1 MRVAALDITADPTF
15 LSSFAAFWEVNEAS
29 RYDRAQN
36 ARAAAAAGSKAGGES
51 SSLLALG
58 RDEVLSLDLDVEAP
72 NIYICQHGSRGFSG
86 SVLMLRLGHMSIR
99 DSSEEPASAGVAHP
113 GSAAATHRPHEDG
126 AGQDQ
131 VNRRNRYVVKVE
143 RVGVDLLEQAEVQ
156 EDDIFCESTVAI
168 VKDTQLTASVWAAL
182 ALAPSPEH
190 RDTFA
195 IDAALPSL
203 SVCVSHASLLDV
215 TRIIASWS
223 QKKAAQVSSPGGEA
237 DLVKGWVLVKGISSQ
252 TGWCWRW
259 VSLQHDALEFFRE
272 EDELV
277 LDQLVP
283 LSAVQASSEHA
294 KGVWVISLQRWQTDS
309 PSDADAIVHVFAAAQ
324 HAAVL
329 SSIWEAQ
336 VCSARSPA
344 TCARRRCAALALRR
358 EADPWRCGVNG
369 L

>member
-1 MRVAALDITADPTF
+1 VR
-15 LSSFAAFWEVNEAS
+15 S
-29 RYDRAQN
+29 
-36 ARAAAAAGSKAGGES
+36 AAAAGSKTGGGS
-51 SSLLALG
+51 SSVLALG

-86 SVLMLRLGHMSIR
+86 SVLMLRLGHMSIK
-99 DSSEEPASAGVAHP
+99 DSPEEPASAGAAGHP
-113 GSAAATHRPHEDG
+113 DQDG
-126 AGQDQ
+126 AGQDE
-131 VNRRNRYVVKVE
+131 VNRRNRYVVQVE

-168 VKDTQLTASVWAAL
+168 VKDTQLTALVWAAL
-182 ALAPSPEH
+182 ALAPAPGH

-195 IDAALPSL
+195 VDAALPSL
-203 SVCVSHASLLDV
+203 RVCVSHASLLDV

-223 QKKAAQVSSPGGEA
+223 QKKEAQVSSPGGEA
-237 DLVKGWVLVKGISSQ
+237 DLVKGWVLVKGLSSQ

-259 VSLQHDALEFFRE
+259 VSLQREAIEFFRE
-272 EDELV
+272 EDEVV

-294 KGVWVISLQRWQTDS
+294 KGVWVISLQQWHADS
-309 PSDADAIVHVFAAAQ
+309 QSGAEAAIQVFAAAQ

-336 VCSARSPA
+336 VCSACSGNPCALPLHCRCDAARGWPA
-344 TCARRRCAALALRR
+344 QWLTC
-358 EADPWRCGVNG
+358 E
-369 L
+369 